1 MSRQQTRTPEAGA
14 QAPTKSNLGGEPAK
28 PLETRHVFLDTQV
41 YRNLRHNPANRALT
55 LLREQIEAHRI
66 VLHTTDVTLMEVK
79 RQIRESVI
87 AHSRELGKL
96 EKDLAQW
103 RKASP
108 DKGPSAPITMDVD
121 MLAEEMFEQFRLFL
135 LRDCRAVSH
144 EALSIPAG
152 YVFGRYFRREPP
164 FHGDDS
170 KEFPDAFALEALSR
184 WCERERESLYVVSKD
199 GAMLKAADDHPSMLT
214 MPTLHQVLAS
224 ASADLDPNGDAET
237 LAEATINSQ
246 DFDGSFEA
254 AMQDQIR
261 SMVFIY
267 AGELTKGEAYQGELL
282 SVEEIDGWTVVG
294 LSDGRITLILSAA
307 VRVNVEVQYEDRE
320 DAIYDR
326 EDDVWFGVESGS
338 TEVEEEVRLEV
349 LVDLD
354 RARGAVLE
362 ARILT
367 PEVTIYGPSEY
378 DY

>member
-1 MSRQQTRTPEAGA
+1 MSKQQSKTPEAGA
-14 QAPTKSNLGGEPAK
+14 QAPVKSNLGGEPAK

-55 LLREQIEAHRI
+55 LLLEQIEAHRV
-66 VLHTTDVTLMEVK
+66 VLHTTDITLMEVK

-121 MLAEEMFEQFRLFL
+121 VLAEEMFEQFRGVL
-135 LRDCRAVSH
+135 LGDCKAVTH
-144 EALSIPAG
+144 AALSIPAG
-152 YVFGRYFRREPP
+152 DVFDRYFRREPP
-164 FHGDDS
+164 FHGEES
-170 KEFPDAFALEALSR
+170 KEFPDAFTLEVLSR
-184 WCERERESLYVVSKD
+184 WCETERERLYVVTRD
-199 GAMLKAADDHPSMLT
+199 GAMLKAADEHPLMLT

-224 ASADLDPNGDAET
+224 ASADLDPDGDAAA
-237 LAEATINSQ
+237 LAETTINGQ

-267 AGELTKGEAYQGELL
+267 AGELAEGEAYQGELL
-282 SVEEIDGWTVVG
+282 SIEQIDGWTVVG
-294 LSDGRITLILSAA
+294 LSGGRITLILSAA
-307 VRVNVEVQYEDRE
+307 VRVKVEVQYEDRE

-326 EDDVWFGVESGS
+326 EDDVWFGAESGS